1 MGSLFLNL
9 KTYEVYSE
17 FLLSRIDITLSL
29 NNLLF
34 KLYSDISKDQEILFW
49 LEPLN
54 GILLK
59 GRKCL
64 IYFWDEYNIW
74 HLVATY

>member
-1 MGSLFLNL
+1 MIEILTFQDRMVVYFLNL

-34 KLYSDISKDQEILFW
+34 KLDSDISKDQEILF
-49 LEPLN
+49 
-54 GILLK
+54 
-59 GRKCL
+59 
-64 IYFWDEYNIW
+64 
-74 HLVATY
+74 

>member
-1 MGSLFLNL
+1 MIEILTVQDRMGSLFLNL

-34 KLYSDISKDQEILFW
+34 KLYSDISKDQEILF
-49 LEPLN
+49 
-54 GILLK
+54 
-59 GRKCL
+59 
-64 IYFWDEYNIW
+64 
-74 HLVATY
+74 

>member
-1 MGSLFLNL
+1 MIEILTFQDRMVVYFLNL

-34 KLYSDISKDQEILFW
+34 KLDSDKSKDQEILF
-49 LEPLN
+49 
-54 GILLK
+54 
-59 GRKCL
+59 
-64 IYFWDEYNIW
+64 
-74 HLVATY
+74 